1 MASRVCPCLVRRNRE
16 SFLDSQAATAVRL
29 KHGHCFPALVGHA
42 VSVPTVEYAA
52 RVPNQRERSIQ
63 EGGAA
68 LPRLIVTKGVD
79 EGKQFEVSGEHTA
92 IGRDSSNRIKLHDTE
107 VSRRH
112 AEIVRTAEGYRLIDR
127 GSANGTY
134 VNNQSIRDVLLQ
146 AGDQIQIGQTILVYS
161 GGAREGA
168 GEALPGRDLADQIS
182 LISRQDLE
190 LPSAIVHSIGEMEG
204 SRILA
209 HPEQVEGPWLKNA
222 LANLMYQ
229 ATQAVSHILDLD
241 QLLER
246 ILELIFRHLD
256 ADRGCIMLRDVPA
269 NELASG
275 RSTPPGSSVL
285 NSAEFQ
291 PKAVR
296 WRDGINRQEKIPI
309 SRTIM
314 DYVLREKQGI
324 LVSDAARDERFGSV
338 QSIVR
343 HGIRSII
350 CVPMKG
356 RHETL
361 GVLYLDARTPSR
373 DPFGAGGTDAT
384 PLVIHKFTSEHLF
397 LASVMAHQAALA
409 VEETRYYQAMVQAER
424 LAAVGQT
431 IAALSHHIKNILQGL
446 RSGSEI
452 LKMGLQDMDAAL
464 LQQGWKN
471 IEKNQAKIYDLVVD
485 MLSYSK
491 EREPNIESTDLNA
504 VARDVIELLAPRAKE
519 LGVELASALDETL
532 PKCPADPEG
541 IHRALLNIVGNAL
554 DAVEGAEAPR
564 VQVATLREEDGGW
577 LRFEVR
583 DNGPGIPPEKIN
595 DIFRPFISTKGAR
608 GTGLGLAVSR
618 KILREHGGDIL
629 VRSQPGQG
637 SLFILRLPLR
647 SPLAPET
654 NSTHTDLPILPPL

>member
-1 MASRVCPCLVRRNRE
+1 MIVTRRPSEGKAN
-16 SFLDSQAATAVRL
+16 LDSRAATAVRL
-29 KHGHCFPALVGHA
+29 KHAFCFPALCGWF
-42 VSVPTVEYAA
+42 SG
-52 RVPNQRERSIQ
+52 

-79 EGKQFEVSGEHTA
+79 EGKQFDVSGEHVG
-92 IGRDSSNRIKLHDTE
+92 IGRDGSNRIKLHDTE

-112 AEIVRTAEGYRLIDR
+112 AELVRTAEGYRLIDR

-161 GGAREGA
+161 AGAREGA
-168 GEALPGRDLADQIS
+168 WEAPPDRDLADHIS

-190 LPSAIVHSIGEMEG
+190 LPSAIVQSIGEAEG

-209 HPEQVEGPWLKNA
+209 HPEQIEGPWLKNA

-229 ATQAVSHILDLD
+229 ATQAVSHILDLN

-256 ADRGCIMLRDVPA
+256 ADRGCIMLREGGAGEDA
-269 NELASG
+269 GAA
-275 RSTPPGSSVL
+275 TL

-296 WRDGINRQEKIPI
+296 WRDGMNRQEKISI

-314 DYVLREKQGI
+314 DYVLHEKQGI
-324 LVSDAARDERFGSV
+324 LVSDAARDERFQAA

-343 HGIRSII
+343 HGISEII

-361 GVLYLDARTPSR
+361 GVLYLDARTPSC
-373 DPFGAGGTDAT
+373 DPLGSGKT
-384 PLVIHKFTSEHLF
+384 VRKFTGEHLF
-397 LASVMAHQAALA
+397 LASAMAHQAALA

-452 LKMGLQDMDAAL
+452 LKMGLQDMDATL

-519 LGVELASALDETL
+519 LGIELTAKLEQTL

-541 IHRALLNIVGNAL
+541 IHRALLNIIGNAL
-554 DAVEGAEAPR
+554 DAVEGVDAPH
-564 VQVATLREEDGGW
+564 VHVATMREEGGEW

-595 DIFRPFISTKGAR
+595 DIFRPFVSTKGAR

-618 KILREHGGDIL
+618 KVLREHGGDIL

-637 SLFILRLPLR
+637 SIFILRLPLR

-654 NSTHTDLPILPPL
+654 SGTHTDLPILGG

>member
-1 MASRVCPCLVRRNRE
+1 MGKE
-16 SFLDSQAATAVRL
+16 
-29 KHGHCFPALVGHA
+29 
-42 VSVPTVEYAA
+42 
-52 RVPNQRERSIQ
+52 
-63 EGGAA
+63 GAA

-79 EGKQFEVSGEHTA
+79 EGKQFDVGGDRA
-92 IGRDSSNRIKLHDTE
+92 GIGRDSSNRIKLHDTE
-107 VSRRH
+107 ISRRH

-161 GGAREGA
+161 AEARQSSWE
-168 GEALPGRDLADQIS
+168 PPPSSDLADRIS

-190 LPSAIVHSIGEMEG
+190 LPSAIVESIGEAEG

-229 ATQAVSHILDLD
+229 ATQAVSHILDLN

-256 ADRGCIMLRDVPA
+256 ADRGCIMLRDAPA
-269 NELASG
+269 RELASG
-275 RSTPPGSSVL
+275 GGEPPGPAVL
-285 NSAEFQ
+285 ASTEFH

-296 WRDGINRQEKIPI
+296 WRDGIDRQEKISI

-324 LVSDAARDERFGSV
+324 LVSDAARDERFQAA

-343 HGIRSII
+343 HGISEII

-373 DPFGAGGTDAT
+373 DPLGSLVPGGRS
-384 PLVIHKFTSEHLF
+384 IRKFTGEHLF
-397 LASVMAHQAALA
+397 LASAMAHHAALA

-452 LKMGLQDMDAAL
+452 LKMGLQDMDAVL

-519 LGVELASALDETL
+519 LGIELTATLAEAL
-532 PKCPADPEG
+532 PNCPADPEG
-541 IHRALLNIVGNAL
+541 IHRALLNIIGNAL
-554 DAVEGAEAPR
+554 DAVEVAEAPR
-564 VQVATLREEDGGW
+564 VHVTTMREEDADW
-577 LRFEVR
+577 LRFEVV
-583 DNGPGIPPEKIN
+583 DNGGGIPQEKIN
-595 DIFRPFISTKGAR
+595 DIFRPFVSTKGAR

-637 SLFILRLPLR
+637 SSFILRLPLR
-647 SPLAPET
+647 SPIAPDT
-654 NSTHTDLPILPPL
+654 SGTRTDLPVVPPSEPEA